1 MALPSILKT
10 KPPRFEFVIFS
21 VAEVKQKFARSWGEK
36 KTFWGMPHQ
45 DDIVVVAVFC
55 IFVFRIDRQI
65 DNSWCCLSVCYVA
78 VSTLFVVK
86 CFVVVGNQRSGNLK
100 TKMFVGVFGGLRRK
114 TEPEKREVSGVSL
127 RVFPCRSA

>member
-1 MALPSILKT
+1 M
-10 KPPRFEFVIFS
+10 
-21 VAEVKQKFARSWGEK
+21 
-36 KTFWGMPHQ
+36 
-45 DDIVVVAVFC
+45 
-55 IFVFRIDRQI
+55 FRIDRQI

>member
-1 MALPSILKT
+1 M
-10 KPPRFEFVIFS
+10 
-21 VAEVKQKFARSWGEK
+21 
-36 KTFWGMPHQ
+36 MPHQ
-45 DDIVVVAVFC
+45 DDIVVVAVFFC

-127 RVFPCRSA
+127 RVFPCRLA